1 MKNKAN
7 TLKVSDELNAYKNVL
22 DSISTKL
29 GRELNELELL
39 IYSAMWAERISYKT
53 SYQWVKSLPSD
64 GDRVVVGAGVAN
76 SGAVDIGDDL
86 CCVFKMGSHNHP
98 SGIDPYEGAAT
109 CVGDVIRDVVS
120 LGAKPIISLN
130 SFRFGNLNLDS
141 TQWLMEEVKKGV
153 YDYSALQYIKNI
165 NSEIRFNSC
174 FNCNPLVN
182 VLVAGLVDKK
192 HLIVNRKVNVGNAV
206 FLVGSLTDKDGVAVD
221 DKTGSIAKS
230 HPDLSSS
237 MIKAILE
244 LTDKNALLRVENMDI
259 AGLMNACVAIGAKI
273 DSGIDIELDKIPLVK
288 DNLSVEEIMLSRT
301 QARMMLV
308 VDQSKTEEVKNVF
321 NKLEVF
327 CTQIGSIVEN
337 KTLSFF
343 AGNDLVAEFFAE
355 DLVMGYPALQE
366 KREYIPSTEIE
377 QTDLLES
384 IPIPEPDDYWKLV
397 KHLLKDKN
405 IGVKSH
411 IQLHNQVEENHSPSD
426 AIVLFDNQIKPLC
439 FSISGN
445 SNYCNA
451 DSYIG
456 AQINMAMAVRRI
468 SCSGGKAIAIN
479 DCLNFG
485 SLLDENVYTQLVETV
500 EGLSSACRFYDIP
513 VVGGN
518 VSFYNES
525 TVEGQRVPIQPTPVV
540 GMMGMLDS
548 SEDHTSYIFRK
559 KGDMIFLIGQSRN
572 NIAGSQY
579 LQCIKKESPQGIPH
593 FSLQEEKR
601 VNTCVRKLIKQRL
614 IVSAHSVDEGGLF
627 FNLIDSAMPLG
638 FGFDITSP
646 AEIRKDAFL
655 FGESQSRIVV
665 SVSMENEDDFI
676 DAMMEYGLSF
686 STVGH
691 VTKGELRIDDIP
703 FGFIDDYKADF
714 QLSSPFD

>member
-7 TLKVSDELNAYKNVL
+7 TLNVAEELESYKDVL
-22 DSISTKL
+22 DSISMKL

-53 SYQWVKSLPSD
+53 SYQWVKFLPTE
-64 GDRVVVGAGVAN
+64 GDRVIVGAGVAN
-76 SGAVDIGDDL
+76 SGAVDIGNDL

-130 SFRFGNLNLDS
+130 SFRFGNQDLDR
-141 TQWLMEEVKKGV
+141 TQWLMDEVKKGV
-153 YDYSALQYIKNI
+153 YDYSSLQYVKNI

-182 VLVAGLVDKK
+182 ILVAGIVHKD
-192 HLIVNRKVNVGNAV
+192 HLISKRDIPVGSAV
-206 FLVGSLTDKDGVAVD
+206 FIIGSLTGNDGVTLD
-221 DKTGSIAKS
+221 EKTGSIAKS
-230 HPDLSSS
+230 NPDLSSS
-237 MIKAILE
+237 MIKAVLE
-244 LTDKNALLRVENMDI
+244 LAEQNALLHVENMDI
-259 AGLMNACVAIGAKI
+259 AGLVSACSAIGAKI
-273 DSGIDIELDKIPLVK
+273 EYGIDIELNKIPLTEE
-288 DNLSVEEIMLSRT
+288 NLTVEQVMLSRT
-301 QARMMLV
+301 QERMMIV
-308 VDQSKTEEVKNVF
+308 VDQTKVEDVKNIF
-321 NKLEVF
+321 NRSEVL
-327 CTQIGSIVEN
+327 CTQIGTIVEN
-337 KTLSFF
+337 KTLTFF
-343 AGNDLVAEFFAE
+343 DDNDVVAEFFPE
-355 DLVMGYPALQE
+355 NLVMGCAAPQE
-366 KREYIPSTEIE
+366 KREYIPSTNSNHLDFLA
-377 QTDLLES
+377 T
-384 IPIPEPDDYWKLV
+384 IPEPDDYWKLV
-397 KHLLKDKN
+397 RHLLKEKN

-411 IQLHNQVEENHSPSD
+411 IQMHNQVEENHSPSD
-426 AIVLFDNQIKPLC
+426 AIVIYDTNSNPLC
-439 FSISGN
+439 FTISGN
-445 SNYCNA
+445 SNYCNSN
-451 DSYIG
+451 SYIG

-468 SCSGGKAIAIN
+468 TCSGGKAIAIN

-485 SLLDENVYTQLVETV
+485 SLLDEKVYTQLVETV
-500 EGLSSACRFYDIP
+500 EGLSEACNFYDIP
-513 VVGGN
+513 VLGGN

-525 TVEGQRVPIQPTPVV
+525 TVEGRRIPIQPTPVI

-548 SEDHTSYIFRK
+548 AQDHTSYIYRQ
-559 KGDMIFLIGQSRN
+559 KGDMIFLIGQSHN
-572 NIAGSQY
+572 DIAGSQY
-579 LQCIKKESPQGIPH
+579 LQCIKKEAPLGVPH
-593 FSLQEEKR
+593 FSLYEEKE
-601 VNTCVRKLIKQRL
+601 VNDCVQKLIKQKL

-627 FNLIDSAMPLG
+627 FNLVASAMPLG

-646 AEIRKDAFL
+646 AEVRKDAFL

-686 STVGH
+686 STLGH

-703 FGFIDDYKADF
+703 FGFVDDYKTDF

>member
-7 TLKVSDELNAYKNVL
+7 TLKVAGELEAYRDVL
-22 DSISTKL
+22 DSISMKL
-29 GRELNELELL
+29 GRDLNELELL
-39 IYSAMWAERISYKT
+39 IYSTMWAERISYKT
-53 SYQWVKSLPSD
+53 SYQWVKSLPTE
-64 GDRVVVGAGVAN
+64 GDRVIVGAGVAN
-76 SGAVDIGDDL
+76 SGAVDIGNDM

-130 SFRFGNLNLDS
+130 SFRFGNQYLDS

-153 YDYSALQYIKNI
+153 YDYSSLQYVKNI

-182 VLVAGLVDKK
+182 ILVAGIVHKD
-192 HLIVNRKVNVGNAV
+192 HLISKRDIPLGSAVFIVGN
-206 FLVGSLTDKDGVAVD
+206 LTGNDGFILD

-230 HPDLSSS
+230 NPDLSSS
-237 MIKAILE
+237 MIKTVLE
-244 LTDKNALLRVENMDI
+244 LAEENALLHVENMDI
-259 AGLMNACVAIGAKI
+259 AGLVSACSAIGAKN
-273 DSGIDIELDKIPLVK
+273 DYGIDIELNKIPLAGEG
-288 DNLSVEEIMLSRT
+288 LTVEQVMLSRT
-301 QARMMLV
+301 QERMMIV
-308 VDQSKTEEVKNVF
+308 VDQSKLEDVKNMF
-321 NKLEVF
+321 NRAEVL
-327 CTQIGSIVEN
+327 CTQIGTIVEN
-337 KTLSFF
+337 KTLTFF
-343 AGNDLVAEFFAE
+343 DDNDVVAEFFPE
-355 DLVMGYPALQE
+355 DLVMGCAAPQE
-366 KREYIPSTEIE
+366 KKEYVPSTESNHR
-377 QTDLLES
+377 DLLET
-384 IPIPEPDDYWKLV
+384 IAEPDDYWKLI

-405 IGVKSH
+405 IGIKSH
-411 IQLHNQVEENHSPSD
+411 IQLHNQVEENRSPSD
-426 AIVLFDNQIKPLC
+426 AIVLYNKDSNPLC
-439 FSISGN
+439 FTISGN
-445 SNYCNA
+445 SNYCNSN
-451 DSYIG
+451 SYIG

-485 SLLDENVYTQLVETV
+485 SLLDDKVYTQLVETV
-500 EGLSSACRFYDIP
+500 EGLSEACKFYDIP
-513 VVGGN
+513 VLGGN

-525 TVEGQRVPIQPTPVV
+525 TVEGKRIPIQPTPVV

-548 SEDHTSYIFRK
+548 AKDHTSYIFRQ
-559 KGDMIFLIGQSRN
+559 KGDMIFLLGQSHN
-572 NIAGSQY
+572 DIAGSQY
-579 LQCIKKESPQGIPH
+579 IQCIKKEAPIGIPH
-593 FSLQEEKR
+593 FSLYEEKK
-601 VNTCVRKLIKQRL
+601 VNDCVQKLIKQRL

-627 FNLIDSAMPLG
+627 FNLVASSMPLG

-646 AEIRKDAFL
+646 AEVRKDAFL

-686 STVGH
+686 STLGH

-703 FGFIDDYKADF
+703 FGFIDDYKTDF